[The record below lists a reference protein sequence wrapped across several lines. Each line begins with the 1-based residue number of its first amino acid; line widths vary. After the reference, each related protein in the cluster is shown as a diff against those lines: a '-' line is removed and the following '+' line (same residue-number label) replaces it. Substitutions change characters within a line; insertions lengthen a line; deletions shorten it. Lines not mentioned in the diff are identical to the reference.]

1 MVDFIIDV
9 HKTLYPDQEIP
20 KALYEKRTAV
30 VENFKRL
37 QQENEIV
44 LKTFQDPKVHQQ
56 LQQNRDSKQLID
68 YLVQDYS
75 APHY

>member
-9 HKTLYPDQEIP
+9 HKTLYPDQEVP
-20 KALYEKRTAV
+20 KSLYEKRTAV

-44 LKTFQDPKVHQQ
+44 LKTFLD
-56 LQQNRDSKQLID
+56 
-68 YLVQDYS
+68 VQEWYAAS
-75 APHY
+75 AVVQ